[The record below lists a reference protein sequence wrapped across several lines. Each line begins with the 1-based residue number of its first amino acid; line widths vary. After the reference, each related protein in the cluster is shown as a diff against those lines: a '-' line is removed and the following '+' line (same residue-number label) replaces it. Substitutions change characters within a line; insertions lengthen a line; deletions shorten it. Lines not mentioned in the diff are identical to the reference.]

1 MIIKKFNAK
10 EYTSKLKATIQASG
24 KLGFT
29 QETIKTLELTPD
41 CSVLIGQ
48 EEGQGGNLYMGVLRE
63 QREDAF
69 PVIASGQ
76 YVNLNTK
83 QLFDELKVEYTKW
96 TIMYDLLRFKDG
108 DDAMGAEC
116 YKMVMRKNPRNQ
128 DEKEE

>member
-10 EYTSKLKATIQASG
+10 EYTLKLKATIQATG

-29 QETIKTLELTPD
+29 QETIKTLGLTPE

-48 EEGQGGNLYMGVLRE
+48 DEEQSDNFYLGVLRE
-63 QREDAF
+63 LREDAF

-83 QLFDELKVEYTKW
+83 QLFDELGVDYTKW
-96 TIMYDLLRFKDG
+96 TVMFDLYRFKEG
-108 DDAMGAEC
+108 DEEMGCEC
-116 YKMVMRKNPRNQ
+116 YKMVMRKNTRN
-128 DEKEE
+128 

>member
-10 EYTSKLKATIQASG
+10 EYTLKLKATIQATG

-48 EEGQGGNLYMGVLRE
+48 DEEQPGNFYMGVLRE
-63 QREDAF
+63 LREDAF

-83 QLFDELKVEYTKW
+83 QLFDELGLDYTRW
-96 TIMYDLLRFKDG
+96 TIMFDLYRFKEG
-108 DDAMGAEC
+108 DEDMGCEC
-116 YKMVMRKNPRNQ
+116 YKMVMRKNTR
-128 DEKEE
+128 D